1 MVVGCPCPIQAYT
14 HLDDHAPSILAHYKI
29 SSPLENYSCQYNS
42 TIGGLMAV
50 TESKISVKKTTT
62 QQIGLN
68 YRIQGK
74 FSKYI
79 RWGGSVVPTNEPPSR
94 RATKLYNLD

>member
-1 MVVGCPCPIQAYT
+1 MRNIKFNIP
-14 HLDDHAPSILAHYKI
+14 HW
-29 SSPLENYSCQYNS
+29 
-42 TIGGLMAV
+42 
-50 TESKISVKKTTT
+50 
-62 QQIGLN
+62 LN

-74 FSKYI
+74 FSRYI

>member
-1 MVVGCPCPIQAYT
+1 
-14 HLDDHAPSILAHYKI
+14 
-29 SSPLENYSCQYNS
+29 
-42 TIGGLMAV
+42 MAV
-50 TESKISVKKTTT
+50 TESKISVKKTTP

-74 FSKYI
+74 FSRYI
-79 RWGGSVVPTNEPPSR
+79 CWGGSVVPTNEPPSR